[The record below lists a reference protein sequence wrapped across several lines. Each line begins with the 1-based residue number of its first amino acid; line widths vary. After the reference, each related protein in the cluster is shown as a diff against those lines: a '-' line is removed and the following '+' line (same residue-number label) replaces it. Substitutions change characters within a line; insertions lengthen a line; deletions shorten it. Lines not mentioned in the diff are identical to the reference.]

1 MDSTT
6 KTEGISNRPLDD
18 YVWARALLCAPKRSL
33 TERGHARHTVYSYLG
48 SAAHLTHWAQ
58 RTDLSLARIDEAV
71 IALRLGHESPNIT
84 HRYGEADLA
93 IKGEALARLEQPA
106 TYLRRCRPPVALMAF
121 LQQL

>member
-6 KTEGISNRPLDD
+6 KTEGISNRPLD
-18 YVWARALLCAPKRSL
+18 
-33 TERGHARHTVYSYLG
+33 E
-48 SAAHLTHWAQ
+48 
-58 RTDLSLARIDEAV
+58 TDLSRARIDEAV

-93 IKGEALARLEQPA
+93 MKGEALARLEQPA
-106 TYLRRCRPPVALMAF
+106 TYLRRCRPPDALMAF